1 MPDTLVRTSTNR
13 DKGIRRF
20 SSLQNLRSP
29 DSQMAPREDIINSAV
44 NFLQDP
50 SVASSPLDKRIAFLQ
65 SKNLTQE
72 EIDLSLAR
80 AGDETS
86 AATQPQTA
94 PYYPP
99 PQQQGMYRQPP
110 GNYNYSQYGN
120 WQPPPPELPKRDWR
134 DWFIMATVVGGAS
147 YGLWVLTQRYI
158 KPLIAPPTPPQLEQD
173 KAAIDEQFAR
183 AFALLDTLSSDTT
196 TLKEAE
202 EARTQRLDTTLT
214 DVEAVVAELKSANQR
229 REDESRRMEA
239 EIRNMKESLPKA
251 IDSVREGSEKRL
263 KELSRELS
271 SLKLLMGNRFGTNPV
286 PTPST
291 GHGMSARQ
299 PADGEPRSE
308 TASPIP
314 EVGPGN
320 DANVTGVN
328 KSGTMPAF
336 GSGTSSGY
344 NPSSA
349 AATQQTMSQISDQR
363 DVKNRLYGASGVSQ
377 GKATIPAWQMALA
390 ADKNKA
396 NNTGLPSPSQNV
408 TGKSSAS
415 TVVESEPVL
424 DSQAKE

>member
-1 MPDTLVRTSTNR
+1 
-13 DKGIRRF
+13 
-20 SSLQNLRSP
+20 
-29 DSQMAPREDIINSAV
+29 MAPREDLVSSAV

-80 AGDETS
+80 AGDEAPPS
-86 AATQPQTA
+86 TQSQNA
-94 PYYPP
+94 PYYPQ

-120 WQPPPPELPKRDWR
+120 WQAPPPELPRRDWR

-147 YGLWVLTQRYI
+147 YGLWILTQRYI

-173 KAAIDEQFAR
+173 KAAIDEQFTR

-196 TLKEAE
+196 ALKEAE

-214 DVEAVVAELKSANQR
+214 DVEAVVAELKASNQR

-239 EIRNMKESLPKA
+239 EIRNIKESLPKA

-263 KELSRELS
+263 KELGRELS

-299 PADGEPRSE
+299 PADGEPPSG

-320 DANVTGVN
+320 DTNTTGAN
-328 KSGTMPAF
+328 KSSTIPAF
-336 GSGTSSGY
+336 GAGTSSGY

-349 AATQQTMSQISDQR
+349 AATQQTMLSQSSDPR
-363 DVKNRLYGASGVSQ
+363 SRSYGASGVAS

-390 ADKNKA
+390 GDKNKA
-396 NNTGLPSPSQNV
+396 SNTGLPSPSLNGPGGNV
-408 TGKSSAS
+408 GKSSAS
-415 TVVESEPVL
+415 GTVESESVL
-424 DSQAKE
+424 DGQDKE